1 MKIIIYLTIAIFL
14 LFGSLS
20 YSQSQWEQI
29 RTEHFI
35 VYFYTDNQE
44 FAESVSVAA
53 EEYYDT
59 VAVELGYVRYSN
71 FWKWDKRVKIYIY
84 PDHNAYLLASH
95 QQSWSH
101 GMANYTQKYIMSYV
115 WGHDFLDRLLV
126 HEITHLIFRDF
137 VGFKGEV
144 PLWLDEGIA
153 QWGEK
158 NARVLRTDMVKK
170 LAISKRLLSLDAMM
184 QIDVRSVQ
192 NDNKVKVTGLYED
205 RKNRLILQLRGDELV
220 NTYYL
225 QAFSLVSFLMNR
237 FGAEDFIVFSRQL
250 RDGKTITEALQFA
263 YPTQI
268 RSIDQLEGKW
278 REHILTQD

>member
-1 MKIIIYLTIAIFL
+1 MKIISHLTIAIFL
-14 LFGSLS
+14 LSGSLS
-20 YSQSQWEQI
+20 YAQTRWEQI

-35 VYFYTDNQE
+35 VYFYAENQE
-44 FAESVSVAA
+44 FAEEVSAAA
-53 EEYYDT
+53 EDYYDT
-59 VAVELGYVRYSN
+59 VAEELGYVRYSN

-84 PDHNAYLLASH
+84 PDHKAYLRASR

-101 GMANYTQKYIMSYV
+101 GMANYTQKYIMSYAL
-115 WGHDFLDRLLV
+115 GRDFLDRLLV

-158 NARVLRTDMVKK
+158 NARGLRTDMVRE
-170 LAISKRLLSLDAMM
+170 LARGKSLLSLDAMM
-184 QIDVRSVQ
+184 RLNVRNVQ
-192 NDNKVKVTGLYED
+192 SSSEVKLTGLYEEGED
-205 RKNRLILQLRGDELV
+205 KLILQLSGDELV
-220 NTYYL
+220 NIYYL

-237 FGAEDFIVFSRQL
+237 FRPEEFIVFSRQL
-250 RDGKTITEALQFA
+250 RDGKSIAEALQFA

-268 RSIDQLEGKW
+268 RSIDQLEQQW
-278 REHILTQD
+278 REYISAP